1 MVTMQA
7 SPPSLQPSCNSDDL
21 KEKENEGGRR
31 RRRNRCRKKL
41 EIARAAK
48 SLTPQENKMH
58 TKDTRASVR
67 VLDGPLEFW
76 NVKPTELGIM
86 FFLSVFGAGWIGVFN
101 AIYWRLGWLCFENLG
116 MLL

>member
-1 MVTMQA
+1 MCAIPHGHGA
-7 SPPSLQPSCNSDDL
+7 SFSPFLATLLQQRRP
-21 KEKENEGGRR
+21 ERER

-86 FFLSVFGAGWIGVFN
+86 FFLSVFGAEWIGVFK